1 MTTLQLSHVGILVL
15 LILISGILGG
25 LANYFLERQERGWIG
40 YDVLKSALLG
50 IVAAATVPLFLKI
63 VSSSLMADAKED
75 ALQYFVFC
83 GFCLVAAAF
92 STRFLQGIGDR
103 VLQELNE
110 VKKSN
115 EELKVATEE
124 VKKENEE
131 LKDTTNTILLAG
143 SDDQSEAA
151 GTAPEASEPA
161 AEEPVFESSGGSERS
176 ARTRSAGKPK
186 TAAKRPEAVLMDIFK
201 DPKYK
206 FRTMQGLIN
215 ASVLD
220 EKTVT
225 DIVTTWE
232 NEGKVKK
239 IKRPDGVFVW
249 TMI

>member
-131 LKDTTNTILLAG
+131 LKDTTNTILLSG
-143 SDDQSEAA
+143 SDDQSEA
-151 GTAPEASEPA
+151 APEASEPA
-161 AEEPVFESSGGSERS
+161 AEETPEFESFPAGERS
-176 ARTRSAGKPK
+176 AKTRSAGKPK
-186 TAAKRPEAVLMDIFK
+186 TAAKRPETVLLEIFK

-215 ASVLD
+215 AAALD

-225 DIVTTWE
+225 DIVTAWE

-249 TMI
+249 TKL